1 MSAVTSIG
9 FMLVTS
15 HSSVYAVDCG
25 YASSALGTYIANL
38 PAWAGFLCMYLAH
51 LINLREGERERKKGE
66 EKEEKEKEK
75 KRRRREG

>member
-1 MSAVTSIG
+1 MKR
-9 FMLVTS
+9 
-15 HSSVYAVDCG
+15 

-38 PAWAGFLCMYLAH
+38 PFSAGFLCMHLAH

-75 KRRRREG
+75 KRRRREV

>member
-9 FMLVTS
+9 FMLVTL
-15 HSSVYAVDCG
+15 HSSVYAVDYG
-25 YASSALGTYIANL
+25 YASSALGTYIAKL
-38 PAWAGFLCMYLAH
+38 PGAAGFLCMYLAH

-75 KRRRREG
+75 KRRRREV